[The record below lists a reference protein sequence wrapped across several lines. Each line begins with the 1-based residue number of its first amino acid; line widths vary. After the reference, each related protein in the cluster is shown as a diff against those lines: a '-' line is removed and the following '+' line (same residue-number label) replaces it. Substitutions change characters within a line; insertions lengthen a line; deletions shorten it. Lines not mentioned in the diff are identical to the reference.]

1 MTYNSPFLQVNGAK
15 VYIVGRTQD
24 KLDTVAKT
32 YGQGI
37 SGQIIPITADVS
49 KKDEIAKLYDQFS
62 QKESH
67 LDILVNNAGIS
78 TKTFKTESSSAEEMK
93 KNMFET
99 EDATFEDWNDV
110 YRTNVSQIYFMT
122 TCFLPLLQK
131 ATGKTKGWSGTV
143 LNISSMSGEVKTMQ
157 HHPQYN
163 ASKVSILF
171 TLLSS

>member
-1 MTYNSPFLQVNGAK
+1 ME
-15 VYIVGRTQD
+15 
-24 KLDTVAKT
+24 KLETVVKT

-37 SGQIIPITADVS
+37 SGSIIPIVADIS
-49 KKDEIAKLYDQFS
+49 KKDDIAKLYDQIAA
-62 QKESH
+62 KEEH

-93 KNMFET
+93 KNLFES

-110 YRTNVSQIYFMT
+110 YRTNVSSIYFMT
-122 TCFLPLLQK
+122 MCFLPLLQK
-131 ATGKTKGWSGTV
+131 ATGKTYGWSGTV

-163 ASKVSILF
+163 ASKVGDDRGASL
-171 TLLSS
+171 

>member
-1 MTYNSPFLQVNGAK
+1 ME
-15 VYIVGRTQD
+15 
-24 KLDTVAKT
+24 KLETVAKT

-37 SGQIIPITADVS
+37 PGQIIPIVADVS
-49 KKDEIAKLYDQFS
+49 KKDDIAKLYDQIS
-62 QKESH
+62 SKESH

-93 KNMFET
+93 KNLFDN

-110 YRTNVSQIYFMT
+110 YRTNVSQIYFMS

-131 ATGKTKGWSGTV
+131 ATGKTHGWSGTV

-163 ASKVSILF
+163 ASKVGE
-171 TLLSS
+171 